1 MLGCLAVAAVSLSGP
16 WALAFDPQAWVV
28 WGRDLLEG
36 RLDTSAGPSWKPLP
50 VLLTTPFA
58 PAGDL
63 APALWL
69 VVARAAGLLAVA
81 GAARLAWRLA
91 GPAAAVGAAAAM
103 LLSPWWAY
111 NTALGNSEGML
122 AAAVLWAGVAH
133 LDRRHAAACLL
144 GLAAALLRPEAWP
157 FLAAYGVWVWR
168 HHRAARPAVVACAV
182 VVPALWIGPGLLGA
196 GGALDASD
204 AALGDPTEGSAR
216 LARVPALAV
225 LGDAAALLT
234 LPALLAAAVAV
245 ATGGRRARV
254 LAAGAAVWVAIVAV
268 MTEAGYAGNPRYLV
282 AAAAVGCVLAG
293 VGAAALARARWAA
306 VTALVA
312 GVALVAGGGLRDQL
326 RDVGHRATLRRDLDA
341 LVARAGG
348 AQALRACGA
357 PRTSLSM
364 RAAVAWRLDV
374 PMARLDEPPR
384 PPGVVFRARPLTGGH
399 VQPVLDAAARRAFR
413 PQAAAGRWE
422 LWTACPGAQTAGGR
436 KRTVTRSKPRPRI
449 MPASIA
455 RVFASARRRSSGSE
469 RAASVSLR
477 VASW

>member
-1 MLGCLAVAAVSLSGP
+1 VLGCLALATVSLSGR

-28 WGRDLLEG
+28 WGRDVLDG

-50 VLLTTPFA
+50 MLLTTPFA
-58 PAGDL
+58 GAGDL

-69 VVARAAGLLAVA
+69 IVARAAGLLAVA
-81 GAARLAWRLA
+81 GAAWLAWRLA
-91 GPAAAVGAAAAM
+91 GPAAAVGAGAAM
-103 LLSPWWAY
+103 LLSPWCAY

-168 HHRAARPAVVACAV
+168 HHRAARPAVVACAI
-182 VVPALWIGPGLLGA
+182 VVPALWIGPDVLGV
-196 GGALDASD
+196 GGALNASD
-204 AALGDPTEGSAR
+204 AARSGPTQGSAS

-225 LGDAAALLT
+225 LGDAATLLT
-234 LPALLAAAVAV
+234 LPALVAAAVAV
-245 ATGGRRARV
+245 ATGGRHARV
-254 LAAGAAVWVAIVAV
+254 LAAGAAAWVAIVAV

-293 VGAAALARARWAA
+293 VGAAALAPARWAG
-306 VTALVA
+306 VTVLVA
-312 GVALVAGGGLRDQL
+312 GVALAAGGELRDQL
-326 RDVGHRATLRRDLDA
+326 RDVGHRATLRRNLDA
-341 LVARAGG
+341 LVSRAGG

-357 PRTSLSM
+357 PRTSLGM

-374 PMARLDEPPR
+374 PMARLHEPPR
-384 PPGVVFRARPLTGGH
+384 PPGTVLRARPLSGGRA
-399 VQPVLDAAARRAFR
+399 QPVFDALARRAFR
-413 PQAAAGRWE
+413 RRAAVGRWE
-422 LWTACPGAQTAGGR
+422 LWIACQTAGAR

-449 MPASIA
+449 MPSSIE